1 MKSKDKYLYK
11 LDVIDYLKYLATK
24 RAVFVEKPALYD
36 ISFPFHRPTKSPDF
50 EYKEENLLLTIRKIE
65 NLHFTT
71 GGFVLK
77 LPFSFQLDTGLTEIQ
92 SRLLYSYKM
101 GNQPGR
107 EH

>member
-1 MKSKDKYLYK
+1 
-11 LDVIDYLKYLATK
+11 
-24 RAVFVEKPALYD
+24 
-36 ISFPFHRPTKSPDF
+36 
-50 EYKEENLLLTIRKIE
+50 
-65 NLHFTT
+65 

-107 EH
+107 EHIKFALYPNLVSPNLHVNLETGDFDYNSSFFNPYRAINKDLLEKGLLSFWTHRGFTVQEQSEAS